1 MSHKP
6 QPQYLSYIH
15 EGYRPKPS
23 ELICTFRVENHPSE
37 LTFREACGGV
47 AAESST
53 GTWTKLTTL
62 KPYMKRLGAKVYSIN
77 GDTIQIAYPPEL
89 FEAGSVPNILSSIAG
104 NVFGL
109 GGLKNLRL
117 EDIYF
122 PKSITKGFKGPKY
135 GIAGI
140 RKFMRLKKRP
150 PIGTVI
156 KPKLGLKTK
165 DHLKFC
171 EKAWQ
176 GGCDFLKD
184 DENLSGQKFNP
195 FYERALKGL
204 DIADRVASETG
215 EKKVFFLNVTA
226 ETNEMVKRAEFVEK
240 HGGKYVMIDILTAGW
255 ASFQTLRDLNLK
267 CAIHCHRAQHAAFDR
282 NPKHGIAM
290 LVLARLVRLIGGDQ
304 LHVGTAV
311 GKMSETR
318 EEVLA
323 HCGAL
328 RGQMQGLNTVL
339 PVASGGLH
347 PGHVPQLF
355 EIFGND
361 FVIQAGGGIHGH
373 PNGTFAGA
381 RALRQAVDAH
391 LKGVPAKEY
400 AESHPELA
408 AAFAKWA

>member
-6 QPQYLSYIH
+6 QPQYLAYIH
-15 EGYRPKPS
+15 EGYKPKPS
-23 ELICTFRVENHPSE
+23 ELVCTFRVENHPSE

-53 GTWTKLTTL
+53 GTWTKLTTV
-62 KPYMKRLGAKVYSIN
+62 KPYMDRLGAKVYSIKGN
-77 GDTIQIAYPPEL
+77 TIQIAYPPEL
-89 FEAGSVPNILSSIAG
+89 FETGSVPNILSSIAG

-122 PKSITKGFKGPKY
+122 PKGMVKQFKGPKF

-140 RKFMRLKKRP
+140 RRFMKVKKRP
-150 PIGTVI
+150 LIGTVI
-156 KPKLGLKTK
+156 KPKLGLNLK
-165 DHLKFC
+165 DHLGFC
-171 EKAWQ
+171 AEAWL

-184 DENLSGQKFNP
+184 DENLSNQKFNP
-195 FYERALKGL
+195 FYERAYEGLKLG
-204 DIADRVASETG
+204 DKIEKETG
-215 EKKVFFLNVTA
+215 EKKAFFLNITA
-226 ETNEMVKRAEFVEK
+226 ETNEMVKRAEFIEK
-240 HGGKYVMIDILTAGW
+240 HGGKYVMVDFLTAGW
-255 ASFQTLRDLNLK
+255 AAFQTVRDLNLK

-290 LVLARLVRLIGGDQ
+290 LSLARLVRLVGGDQ

-318 EEVLA
+318 NEVLA
-323 HCGAL
+323 HCDAL
-328 RGQMQGLNTVL
+328 RKPMHGLNQTL

-355 EIFGND
+355 EIFGRD
-361 FVIQAGGGIHGH
+361 FVIQTGGGIHGH

-381 RALRQAVDAH
+381 RALRQAVDAAME
-391 LKGVPAKEY
+391 KVPAAEY
-400 AESHPELA
+400 AKSHRELA
-408 AAFAKWA
+408 AALAKWA